1 MHSNN
6 CECSVEREKKNWKV
20 HFWPLVLGHKD
31 VLTTYCR
38 NTTVTTTN
46 GINHFMVILGLYSIN
61 VKNNGHY
68 AGHYALFVLCLLDL
82 PINKGGCTCASE
94 QIALLLSS
102 CLPHVVCNCPVF
114 TVMYIQQIVPY
125 ALKNKAVAFVLFC
138 QGYMLV
144 MM

>member
-1 MHSNN
+1 
-6 CECSVEREKKNWKV
+6 
-20 HFWPLVLGHKD
+20 
-31 VLTTYCR
+31 
-38 NTTVTTTN
+38 
-46 GINHFMVILGLYSIN
+46 MVITLVGLMPYLCCVSWTSPFN
-61 VKNNGHY
+61 VGE
-68 AGHYALFVLCLLDL
+68 
-82 PINKGGCTCASE
+82 CTCASE

-114 TVMYIQQIVPY
+114 TVMYIQQIVLY